1 MRFRNVTQDTLHV
14 PSLGV
19 SVPPGE
25 TTPELEHEG
34 VIAGF
39 IHQVERWVAVGKDDK
54 AVQKE
59 AVTEA
64 AKPPDPEKALSELG
78 TAADLAAAAHQ
89 SLSAAAGTT
98 DEKE

>member
-1 MRFRNVTQDTLHV
+1 MRFRNVTDDTLHV

-39 IHQVERWVAVGKDDK
+39 IHQVERWVAVGRDGQ
-54 AVQKE
+54 AAQKK
-59 AVTEA
+59 A
-64 AKPPDPEKALSELG
+64 AKPPEDPEAVVVEPSTEI
-78 TAADLAAAAHQ
+78 
-89 SLSAAAGTT
+89 
-98 DEKE
+98 KE